1 MTELLE
7 RAIAKLKA
15 LTEEEQDTIAAWFLD
30 EIEGEARWDEAFAHS
45 QDTLARL
52 AEETLEEDR
61 AGRTQVLDPAGSHA
75 EYDKLLS
82 QL

>member
-15 LTEEEQDTIAAWFLD
+15 LTEEEQDTIAALVLD
-30 EIEGEARWDEAFAHS
+30 EIEDEARWDEAFAHS

-75 EYDKLLS
+75 DYDKLLS
-82 QL
+82 HL